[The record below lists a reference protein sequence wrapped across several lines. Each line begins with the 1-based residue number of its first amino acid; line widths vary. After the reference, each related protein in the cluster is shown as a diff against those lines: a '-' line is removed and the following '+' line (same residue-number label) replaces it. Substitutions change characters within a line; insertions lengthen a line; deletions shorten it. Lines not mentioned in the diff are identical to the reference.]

1 MYNTAVETADYD
13 AGLRKFMISVYNNM
27 LMGLLISGLT
37 AFFIATNPT
46 LVALFWKTALAWV
59 IIFLPLVLSLG
70 LMFLIDKISPPMAQ
84 VFFYVYALAMGA
96 SLSLFFVMFKM
107 TSIIQVFFITSA
119 VFGTMSL
126 YGYTTKRD
134 LSSLNSFLMMGLFG
148 IIIAG
153 VINIFLQSSMMAFI
167 ISCCAVIV
175 FTLLVAFDT
184 QNLKEI
190 YYNSS
195 GEEQQK
201 MGIIGALSLYMNFVN
216 IFIHLLQLIGEKNE

>member
-1 MYNTAVETADYD
+1 
-13 AGLRKFMISVYNNM
+13 
-27 LMGLLISGLT
+27 
-37 AFFIATNPT
+37 
-46 LVALFWKTALAWV
+46 
-59 IIFLPLVLSLG
+59 
-70 LMFLIDKISPPMAQ
+70 MAQ

-96 SLSLFFVMFKM
+96 SLSLFLVMFKM
-107 TSIIQVFFITSA
+107 ASIIQVFFITSA

-148 IIIAG
+148 IIIAS